1 VNCEKGNFNSAA
13 NKTNAHALLLKRLQM
28 MWLVL
33 HHLIGCKIEKGWRR
47 KGTSSAF
54 FVSVFLCVG
63 QHSHYW
69 SGWWLFWTTL
79 NSCSIF

>member
-1 VNCEKGNFNSAA
+1 
-13 NKTNAHALLLKRLQM
+13 M

-69 SGWWLFWTTL
+69 PGWWLFWTTPD
-79 NSCSIF
+79 SCSIF